1 MLTCD
6 EIVGLVQG
14 AFAEARA
21 PSQGEIAHCEQ
32 CELFAGRFLAG
43 LPSGWRRIADEDLA
57 YESSALTAVTPSA
70 WRFLLPAYIVWHL
83 NNYDRSTSNTVDHL
97 IYQLTR
103 SESTDRHIADGYQSL
118 SQTQVRAVAAFLEFI
133 AGQQHDPILA
143 NDAQRALASYWREHA
158 A

>member
-1 MLTCD
+1 MLTRD
-6 EIVGLVQG
+6 EIIGRVQD
-14 AFAEARA
+14 AFAEVRA
-21 PSQGEIAHCEQ
+21 PSQGKIAHCEQ

-43 LPSGWRRIADEDLA
+43 LPSDWRRIAAEDLA

-83 NNYDRSTSNTVDHL
+83 NNYERSNSNTVDYL

-103 SESTDRHIADGYQSL
+103 SESTDRHIADGYESL
-118 SQTQVRAVAAFLEFI
+118 SEVQVRAVAAFLEFI
-133 AGQQHDPILA
+133 AGQHHDPILA
-143 NDAQRALASYWREHA
+143 KDAQQALASYWREHA